1 MAKENLIRKKARE
14 ILEKKKWVYWYPPKI
29 KFKQNDIFGAFD
41 IICCKKGA
49 GNLKFIQLTTAS
61 NLSTRRK
68 KIWSFLKKNK
78 INGKKIAFGAEIE
91 IWAWIKHNKTFKI
104 ERV

>member
-1 MAKENLIRKKARE
+1 MAKENLIRKKAIE
-14 ILEKKKWVYWYPPKI
+14 ILTKERWATWYPAKV

-61 NLSTRRK
+61 NLATRRK
-68 KIWSFLKKNK
+68 KIQSFFKKNK
-78 INGKKIAFGAEIE
+78 INPTKNVFKAEIE
-91 IWAWIKHNKTFKI
+91 IWAWLEKKKKFKT
-104 ERV
+104 EVV